1 MLILSKEIGGS
12 TGSGRPKVISGNAGN
27 DRSKVISGSAGNNR
41 SKVISGGTGNSSG
54 SSSSGNSGSSNNSD
68 CFVATAAYGTPLQYE
83 IQVLRN
89 WRDNTLRYN
98 SIGRQF
104 IAFYYKVGPSLA
116 DFIKKYPI
124 FKAPVRTIVK
134 SIIRF
139 MK

>member
-1 MLILSKEIGGS
+1 MLILSKEIGGN
-12 TGSGRPKVISGNAGN
+12 TGSGRPKVISGN
-27 DRSKVISGSAGNNR
+27 AGNNR